1 MALDSF
7 LNGDFCCKLHQRV
20 SPELLLDLCRGVLI
34 DKFVD
39 RQIATAN
46 AHLNLVLLY
55 LNVDTLAA
63 KSVYAGTLTQK
74 HNLELSPIRI
84 VIDVLSNFHVHRVL
98 CLRNVDSDSSLDLQD
113 VRFQVGDLLFVSF
126 ALLQQV
132 KGSFVGAVDFL
143 LQCLHVVG
151 GRGKIRVQLCL
162 LCMEVPD

>member
-20 SPELLLDLCRGVLI
+20 CPELLLDLCGGVLI
-34 DKFVD
+34 DKLVD
-39 RQIATAN
+39 RQIATAD

-63 KSVYAGTLTQK
+63 KSVYAGTLTHK
-74 HNLELSPIRI
+74 HNLELSPIRV